1 MSLKTC
7 LIAAAAV
14 AALPLA
20 AQAQALD
27 LRLPATPATARPA
40 YSPLAYSPLPSAPA
54 KAVPDLANPLDPQ
67 ARPVLQTNALDS
79 AVFAKTAIDHRFGRR
94 DDLTG
99 SLGFLCGLQPGH
111 NDTGGAAAYGVDPH
125 GRFVGARFSI
135 AFR

>member
-7 LIAAAAV
+7 LIAAVLA
-14 AALPLA
+14 AALPFA
-20 AQAQALD
+20 ARAQALD
-27 LRLPATPATARPA
+27 LRLPATPATA
-40 YSPLAYSPLPSAPA
+40 PLAYSPLPAKTA
-54 KAVPDLANPLDPQ
+54 KAIPDLANPLDPQ
-67 ARPVLQTNALDS
+67 ARPVLQTNTLDS
-79 AVFAKTAIDHRFGRR
+79 AVFARTAIDHRFAGQSNV
-94 DDLTG
+94 TG